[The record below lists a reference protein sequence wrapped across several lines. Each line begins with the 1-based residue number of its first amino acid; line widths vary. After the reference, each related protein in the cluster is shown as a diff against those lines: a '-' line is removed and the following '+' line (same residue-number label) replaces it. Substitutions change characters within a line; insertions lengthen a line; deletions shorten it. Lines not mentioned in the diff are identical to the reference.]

1 SNFDDINGGTI
12 DFDRQ
17 RSDSVDLQG
26 YMPSTSKF
34 NNDSMRHMY
43 QNNEKISHFSRDC
56 SNFPISAYNMQK
68 SLNITTHNSN
78 YLINQKSRTYANFGI
93 ENITP
98 FQYDAKFADHERI
111 RKLKMKYLDNLIKS
125 RDVPGFIVR
134 EINFL
139 SKELEPLDI
148 ESFKNKLR
156 GFLERK
162 SQQSRR
168 IYINIF
174 HIFETEILMK
184 FKYKLYDAIVF
195 LIFYDFFSLNFRR
208 IKVFGGKDL
217 YLGIRNNEINTS
229 DLILYP
235 FRLLLENWTVSEN
248 YEFGYEIYDKLI
260 ELFIEEHKKLPHNVI
275 TTGKRFVA
283 FKYVVISDLC
293 LFLIRH

>member
-26 YMPSTSKF
+26 YMPSTLKF
-34 NNDSMRHMY
+34 NNGSMRHMY

-56 SNFPISAYNMQK
+56 SNFPISANSMQK

-78 YLINQKSRTYANFGI
+78 YLINQKSRTYTNFGI
-93 ENITP
+93 ENITL
-98 FQYDAKFADHERI
+98 FQYDAKFAGHERI

-168 IYINIF
+168 IYIDIF

-184 FKYKLYDAIVF
+184 FKYKFYDSIVF